1 MSSSAL
7 LQLSRMVPRLG
18 HEACIFIYGASI
30 ACSTGS
36 QSTLCSLGNEAQDCL
51 LVQDR
56 QLRVV
61 SLATDAATE
70 RHRDLECSI
79 PLDLLFPDGK
89 ALPYAQAREVFHG
102 LGERKRCASSTCNL
116 PQFLKPM

>member
-1 MSSSAL
+1 M
-7 LQLSRMVPRLG
+7 
-18 HEACIFIYGASI
+18 
-30 ACSTGS
+30 
-36 QSTLCSLGNEAQDCL
+36 LCSLAPKAHGCM

-79 PLDLLFPDGK
+79 PLDLLFPEGK
-89 ALPYAQAREVFHG
+89 ALPYPQAREVFHG
-102 LGERKRCASSTCNL
+102 LGERKRCASFT
-116 PQFLKPM
+116 